1 MAKLFVTLSREEA
14 ENIAPVE
21 STPMKG
27 SEASDVIENAQDV
40 AEETQ
45 QVEEMMASIEEAE
58 DALDDLQEAE
68 NMAAASAGEEPV
80 DVVTGEPVAG
90 AEESECCDETPGV
103 TEPTPTGTEEA
114 VAAPAPEVAAAVAT
128 ECLRQVKKRLGMDSE
143 GIQVSF
149 ESLDSRSPI
158 SSLQLAREGIGDAAK
173 KIWEA
178 IKNMFKKIWDKIKE
192 LWGKFTGLFKKK
204 AEVVEQIVEE
214 AKEVEKELVAEGIK
228 LSASDFTDEE
238 KTNIAKACAICIGKN
253 NNALENLELASRKI
267 AATANAIKACAGA
280 LHNIPG
286 NADKKAINEIVRE
299 TLDKVRSSFSIDMS
313 LNGGSTDTA
322 FNKTDAY
329 IVTNIFGGNI
339 IYAKKTDMT
348 KAQAALSKMKGTP
361 GEVVSHD
368 AGTATVDGFNT
379 TAAISALAATVR
391 PLDSKDF
398 VNLGNIVKTAA
409 IKDFPN
415 TVTSNQQLSKA
426 AEVAIADLERMY
438 NGKMKHDKIEGD
450 KVKFNES
457 GSGIES
463 KGMNFSAE
471 VQKNSV
477 KLGGFIN
484 KVCGGM
490 GAETSKEVGSF
501 LSAIELWLK
510 TTVTAGKRK
519 KTPKAK

>member
-80 DVVTGEPVAG
+80 DVITGEPVAG

-158 SSLQLAREGIGDAAK
+158 SSLQLAREGIGDAAN

-178 IKNMFKKIWDKIKE
+178 IKKMFQKIWNKIKE

-204 AEVVEQIVEE
+204 VEVVEQIAEE
-214 AKEVEKELVAEGIK
+214 IKEVESAGIK
-228 LSASDFTDEE
+228 LSDSDFIQDE
-238 KTNIAKACAICIGKN
+238 KLAIAKATAICIGPNKDPY
-253 NNALENLELASRKI
+253 ENITIMSKKI
-267 AATANAIKACAGA
+267 AANVNAIKAAA
-280 LHNIPG
+280 NVAAKVPAKAK
-286 NADKKAINEIVRE
+286 NASKELIKECLEEISKAYSPELSANV
-299 TLDKVRSSFSIDMS
+299 
-313 LNGGSTDTA
+313 GSTDKE
-322 FNKTDAY
+322 FNKSDLHVVLNAFTGLVVAPDK
-329 IVTNIFGGNI
+329 NNKFG
-339 IYAKKTDMT
+339 T
-348 KAQAALSKMKGTP
+348 LS
-361 GEVVSHD
+361 VLL
-368 AGTATVDGFNT
+368 DGFNSE
-379 TAAISALAATVR
+379 AKIAELAA
-391 PLDSKDF
+391 
-398 VNLGNIVKTAA
+398 AA
-409 IKDFPN
+409 KPM
-415 TVTSNQQLSKA
+415 TSNQYRTLVEAIRTANTRQFPIMQKNATELSKA
-426 AEVAIADLERMY
+426 GEGALKDLEKRY
-438 NGKMKHDKIEGD
+438 KDKGD
-450 KVKFNES
+450 DVSRPKEDTSPSGMAS
-457 GSGIES
+457 GSGL
-463 KGMNFSAE
+463 SAE
-471 VQKNSV
+471 ATAGLP
-477 KLGGFIN
+477 KLGTFIN
-484 KVCGGM
+484 NLINSGF
-490 GAETSKEVGSF
+490 AGSREILLF
-501 LSAIELWLK
+501 NNAIELIGK
-510 TTVTAGKRK
+510 TTVKAAKRD
-519 KTPKAK
+519 KTPKEK